1 MLNIKK
7 FSRFLWVHT
16 NNPSL
21 ERTTDFK
28 FLRVVF
34 GITSS
39 LFLLNGTILHQLLK
53 YERAYPKFVKDF
65 LQDLYVDDATS
76 RANTI
81 TEGKEFYE
89 LAELIMLE
97 AGVDLQKWVT
107 NNSASQ
113 KCFNQKENLF
123 SKNHSFEENG
133 GCAFLESQIKF
144 VKNDLKRV
152 LGVE

>member
-1 MLNIKK
+1 
-7 FSRFLWVHT
+7 
-16 NNPSL
+16 
-21 ERTTDFK
+21 
-28 FLRVVF
+28 
-34 GITSS
+34 
-39 LFLLNGTILHQLLK
+39 
-53 YERAYPKFVKDF
+53 
-65 LQDLYVDDATS
+65 
-76 RANTI
+76 
-81 TEGKEFYE
+81 
-89 LAELIMLE
+89 MLE

-133 GCAFLESQIKF
+133 SCAFLESQIKF